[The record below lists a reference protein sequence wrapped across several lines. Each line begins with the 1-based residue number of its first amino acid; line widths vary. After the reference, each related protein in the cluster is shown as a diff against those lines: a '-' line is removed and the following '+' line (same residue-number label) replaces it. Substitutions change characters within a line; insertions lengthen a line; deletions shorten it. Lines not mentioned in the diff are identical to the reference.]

1 MDATGVVP
9 STPGL
14 KDAAAAK
21 QVALVPVPPSEPK
34 ARTPPAD
41 VFSRKS
47 RSALAIARGKSI
59 TGNLT
64 GETCPDL
71 PVAGYRLRYWSIISQ
86 EDCRHSACKAVLKW
100 LIPGNTYVFQVMAF
114 NVSGE
119 GDWSEASQ
127 PFIMPER
134 PDGLGM
140 EFEEEEQAPEPPDE
154 GVDPRLAS
162 MKGRPAHLSKSID
175 AIEIAWDKPCDRG
188 SEIETYEFMISR
200 DPKFPKLETRQMSVD
215 GHSEK
220 LQLDGLIPNQV
231 CASQMGMN
239 VLGSIGYG
247 PKFSSCGLA
256 RVGRCGRRVK
266 LTHGA
271 EIEGIRETEAHPSR
285 QSPSPAQR
293 GLAGTLRRRQLI
305 HWRCLG
311 VPGGGKVTCVSNCLV
326 GKGVSWS
333 CASCLGRGFNCGV
346 NSCMGSCSTGF
357 SKPSCTTCISSHCG
371 LCSRARSSEGV
382 ADNATLEAL
391 VEVFAGAATAGTEL
405 EEEESSTRSG
415 SGCFEVQAL
424 MKTCGTQCYSSSSQ
438 ATCAAGCLTGKG
450 VSPGCAS
457 CFGRKI
463 SCTIKR
469 CLSGCAADP
478 NGAAC
483 TSCVASKC
491 GRCNAAKSLDE
502 PVGKDNFVAALVE
515 LASQQQDQSEVD
527 KTAELEEEESSTRSG
542 SGCFEVQALM
552 KTCGTQCYSSSSQAT
567 CAAGCL
573 TGKGVSPGCASC
585 FGRKISCTI
594 KTCLSGCA
602 ADPNGAACTSCVAS
616 KCGRCNAVKS
626 LDEPVSKD
634 NFVAALVELASQQ
647 QDENTILP

>member
-1 MDATGVVP
+1 MPFAAVVTLLSANIPLLLFRLLPCSSSPCNFCQICCCCYYYCYYTATLVYYKTIIQLYYSTTLPSQQSGLAVVTSAQSFCPNRTPLSP
-9 STPGL
+9 SITMGS
-14 KDAAAAK
+14 AFR
-21 QVALVPVPPSEPK
+21 VAL
-34 ARTPPAD
+34 
-41 VFSRKS
+41 FNI
-47 RSALAIARGKSI
+47 L
-59 TGNLT
+59 
-64 GETCPDL
+64 
-71 PVAGYRLRYWSIISQ
+71 
-86 EDCRHSACKAVLKW
+86 VL
-100 LIPGNTYVFQVMAF
+100 QVCGHCLF
-114 NVSGE
+114 DN
-119 GDWSEASQ
+119 Q
-127 PFIMPER
+127 
-134 PDGLGM
+134 
-140 EFEEEEQAPEPPDE
+140 
-154 GVDPRLAS
+154 
-162 MKGRPAHLSKSID
+162 
-175 AIEIAWDKPCDRG
+175 
-188 SEIETYEFMISR
+188 
-200 DPKFPKLETRQMSVD
+200 PKLQ
-215 GHSEK
+215 
-220 LQLDGLIPNQV
+220 
-231 CASQMGMN
+231 
-239 VLGSIGYG
+239 
-247 PKFSSCGLA
+247 SCG
-256 RVGRCGRRVK
+256 R
-266 LTHGA
+266 
-271 EIEGIRETEAHPSR
+271 
-285 QSPSPAQR
+285 
-293 GLAGTLRRRQLI
+293 
-305 HWRCLG
+305 RCLG

-391 VEVFAGAATAGTEL
+391 VEVFAGAATAGTELEEEESSTRSGSGCFEVQALMKTCGTQCYSSSSQATCAAGCLTGKGVSPGCASCFGRKISCTIKTCLSGCAADPNGAACTSCVASKCGRCNAAKSLDEPVGKDNFVAALVELASQQQDQSEVDKTAEL